1 MSDRGKLLVHLS
13 AEGAAR
19 YPQSDTGLS
28 GLPGDS
34 GRAGASLGR
43 VQIRGDTLETSLK
56 KRR

>member
-28 GLPGDS
+28 GLPGNS
-34 GRAGASLGR
+34 GRAGSVER
-43 VQIRGDTLETSLK
+43 K
-56 KRR
+56 